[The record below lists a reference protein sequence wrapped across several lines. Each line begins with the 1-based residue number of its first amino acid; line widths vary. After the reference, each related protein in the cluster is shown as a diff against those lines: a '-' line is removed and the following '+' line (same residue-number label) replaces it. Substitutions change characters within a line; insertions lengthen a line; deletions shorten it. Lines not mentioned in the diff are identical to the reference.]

1 MTRSEYA
8 ESVTG
13 TPYADVSR
21 LKNGREA
28 ADVEVALIVLAVALV
43 LSAGVVVWVVL
54 RREDTATKEVDQRI
68 EQLVAAQERSQE
80 NLSGQLKMLN
90 DQQSAATSATT
101 KAFQESSERLTKA
114 MNDRLEQVQDRMGQ
128 SLQKSSKETS
138 ESVTKL
144 TERLSVIDQAQQN
157 ITKLSTEVVGLQH
170 ILDDKQAR
178 GAFGEVQLEAIVE
191 DALPATAYDFQSVLA
206 NGRRA
211 DCLIKLPNPPGSVVV
226 DAKFPLTAYRNML
239 NADDD
244 AARAAAAKQLGEDVK
259 KHVRDI
265 AERYIIPGETADSAL
280 MFLPSEAVYAELHAH
295 HPAIIDVSYKARV
308 YIVSPTTMMATL
320 TTVRAVLRDVEM
332 RKQAGV
338 IQTEVGTMLTDVAR
352 LSDRVAHL
360 RKHFDQANRDI
371 DQIET
376 SAGKV
381 QTRGTRIH
389 ELDLGETEREVLPA
403 PDPTLLD

>member
-1 MTRSEYA
+1 M
-8 ESVTG
+8 
-13 TPYADVSR
+13 
-21 LKNGREA
+21 
-28 ADVEVALIVLAVALV
+28 EVALIVLAVVLV
-43 LSAGVVVWVVL
+43 VVAGVTVWVVV
-54 RREDTATKEVDQRI
+54 RREDAATKEVDQRI

-90 DQQSAATSATT
+90 DQQSAAAAATT

-114 MNDRLEQVQDRMGQ
+114 MNDRLEQVQDRMGV
-128 SLQKSSKETS
+128 SLQKSSKETA

-191 DALPATAYDFQSVLA
+191 DALPASAYEFQSVLT

-211 DCLIKLPNPPGSVVV
+211 DCLMKLPNPPGSVVV

-244 AARAAAAKQLGEDVK
+244 AARAASAKQLGEDVK
-259 KHVRDI
+259 KHIRDI
-265 AERYIIPGETADSAL
+265 SERYIIPGETADSAL

-295 HPAIIDVSYKARV
+295 HPAIIDASYKARV

-338 IQTEVGTMLTDVAR
+338 IQTEVGTMLTDVGR
-352 LSDRVAHL
+352 LSDRVSNL
-360 RKHFDQANRDI
+360 RKHFDQASRDI
-371 DQIET
+371 NQIAT
-376 SAGKV
+376 SAGKL

-389 ELDLGETEREVLPA
+389 ELDLGETEQEVLPA

>member
-1 MTRSEYA
+1 MEI
-8 ESVTG
+8 
-13 TPYADVSR
+13 
-21 LKNGREA
+21 
-28 ADVEVALIVLAVALV
+28 ALIILAVALV
-43 LSAGVVVWVVL
+43 VVAGVVVWVVL
-54 RREDTATKEVDQRI
+54 RSNDAANDEADQRI
-68 EQLVAAQERSQE
+68 EQLITAQARSQE

-90 DQQSAATSATT
+90 DQQSAASAATT
-101 KAFQESSERLTKA
+101 KAFQESSERLTKS
-114 MNDRLEQVQDRMGQ
+114 MNDRLEQVQDRMGL
-128 SLQKSSKETS
+128 SLQKSSKETA

-191 DALPATAYDFQSVLA
+191 DALPKSAYDFQSVLS
-206 NGRRA
+206 NGKRA

-239 NADDD
+239 NATDDTG
-244 AARAAAAKQLGEDVK
+244 RATYAKQLGEDVK

-265 AERYIIPGETADSAL
+265 SQRYIISGETADSAL

-295 HPAIIDVSYKARV
+295 HPAIIDASYKARV

-338 IQTEVGTMLTDVAR
+338 IQTEVGTMLTDVGR
-352 LSDRVAHL
+352 LSDRVANL
-360 RKHFDQANRDI
+360 RKHFDQAHRDI

-381 QTRGTRIH
+381 QSRGTRIH
-389 ELDLGETEREVLPA
+389 ELDLGEPDEAVLPPPDEPPVLA

>member
-1 MTRSEYA
+1 
-8 ESVTG
+8 
-13 TPYADVSR
+13 
-21 LKNGREA
+21 
-28 ADVEVALIVLAVALV
+28 VEVALIVLAVALV
-43 LSAGVVVWVVL
+43 VIAGVIVWVVL
-54 RREDTATKEVDQRI
+54 RRENTATREVDQRI
-68 EQLVAAQERSQE
+68 EQLAGAQERSQE
-80 NLSGQLKMLN
+80 NLSGQLKMLT
-90 DQQSAATSATT
+90 DQQSAATAATT
-101 KAFQESSERLTKA
+101 KAFQESAERLTKA

-128 SLQKSSKETS
+128 SLQKSSKETA

-191 DALPATAYDFQSVLA
+191 DALPATAYEFQSVLA

-239 NADDD
+239 NAEDNT
-244 AARAAAAKQLGEDVK
+244 ARAASAKQLGEDVK

-295 HPAIIDVSYKARV
+295 HPAIIDASYKARV

-338 IQTEVGTMLTDVAR
+338 IQTEVGTMLTDVGR
-352 LSDRVAHL
+352 LSERVTHL

-376 SAGKV
+376 SAAKV

-389 ELDLGETEREVLPA
+389 ELDLGETEKEVLPA